1 MAYESIERLLSR
13 RGEKIAAFL
22 TVENA
27 VGVAALAGPFFVIGG
42 IALLPRA
49 IIIVLAAAL
58 GVAITLETD
67 GMLFCER
74 LLWRARGECRLLL
87 RGRTLSPEDLPG
99 TRAAVAGHR
108 AVAHAGAVRKSRRRG
123 AAPAQA
129 TSAARAGAPAREAG
143 NADRAA

>member
-27 VGVAALAGPFFVIGG
+27 VGIAVLAGPFFVIGG
-42 IALLPRA
+42 IPLLPRA
-49 IIIVLAAAL
+49 LIIALAAAL
-58 GVAITLETD
+58 GVLATLETD

-74 LLWRARGECRLLL
+74 LLWRARGEFRLLL
-87 RGRTLSPEDLPG
+87 RGRRLAPDDLPG
-99 TRAAVAGHR
+99 TRAAILGHR
-108 AVAHAGAVRKSRRRG
+108 AVAHTGAVRKSRRR
-123 AAPAQA
+123 AP
-129 TSAARAGAPAREAG
+129 SALEAH